1 MLADSPIVS
10 EYDETDED
18 ETQSPLRHTK
28 PNQTTN
34 VTSDPEFE
42 DDAATK
48 DDENIGGWGAS
59 KTDYYNADTI
69 ETEADAL
76 EEEAEARRLQQK
88 RLQGLTEE
96 DFGLNEVRWTEEG
109 KRISDGDD
117 EHGRESVF
125 QEVLPDIEITD
136 TMSSEERYKIMRM
149 RYPEFEPLAQ
159 EFISLQTEHED
170 LKVAAEAASAT
181 QSRQQAM
188 INDDELLKV
197 PIAVVKN
204 GALSSY
210 LGALCM
216 YFALFTSRA
225 GDSNG
230 RITAMAPMELR
241 NHKIME
247 TLVQCR
253 ELWAKVKDIPNPEPS
268 DLLLNGGADSS
279 NRDIAIE
286 TEPRSEKLSSL
297 VNADDATQP
306 KRDPK
311 KPRRSKAQKAALA
324 AQIEEQASRLERIQK
339 SEQDLQIL
347 SASIVPSRTVIP
359 KKAISRPDSPLSTSS
374 FGEQTALNPHE
385 AFEKAKRK
393 KSLRFYTSQITQK
406 TNKREIAG
414 RHAGGD
420 DDIPHRER
428 LRDRQARNAEAENRG
443 KKNKLGVGDNN
454 AIGGDSG
461 DEDRR
466 ATAEIREIDEE
477 DDYYDLI
484 TKRVVQKKAAK
495 VALAAARTTPGALA
509 EIDNEEV
516 GADGKRAITY
526 AIAKNKGLAP
536 RRKKDVRNPRV
547 KKRKKFEE
555 KKKKLGSTK
564 AVYKGGEGRGGYGG
578 ELTGIKKSLV
588 RGIKL

>member
-18 ETQSPLRHTK
+18 ETQSPQRHTK
-28 PNQTTN
+28 PSQTTN
-34 VTSDPEFE
+34 VTHDPEFE
-42 DDAATK
+42 DDE
-48 DDENIGGWGAS
+48 DIGGWGAS

-88 RLQGLTEE
+88 QLEGLTEE
-96 DFGLNEVRWTEEG
+96 DFGLNDVRWTEEG

-125 QEVLPDIEITD
+125 QEVLPDLEITD

-181 QSRQQAM
+181 QIRQQAM
-188 INDDELLKV
+188 LNDDELLKV
-197 PIAVVKN
+197 PVAVVKN

-230 RITAMAPMELR
+230 RITAMAPVELR
-241 NHKIME
+241 NHKIMV

-279 NRDIAIE
+279 YRDTAME
-286 TEPRSEKLSSL
+286 TEPRSKKLSSL

-306 KRDPK
+306 KRGPK
-311 KPRRSKAQKAALA
+311 KPRRSKAKKPALA
-324 AQIEEQASRLERIQK
+324 AQVEEQASRLERIQK
-339 SEQDLQIL
+339 SEQDLQSL
-347 SASIVPSRTVIP
+347 SASIVRSGTVIP
-359 KKAISRPDSPLSTSS
+359 KKVILRPDSPLSTSS
-374 FGEQTALNPHE
+374 FGEQTALNQHE

-428 LRDRQARNAEAENRG
+428 LRDRQARLNAEAENRG
-443 KKNKLGVGDNN
+443 KKNKLGVDDNN
-454 AIGGDSG
+454 ALGGDSG

-484 TKRVVQKKAAK
+484 SKRVAQKKADK
-495 VALAAARTTPGALA
+495 VALVAVRKTPGALA